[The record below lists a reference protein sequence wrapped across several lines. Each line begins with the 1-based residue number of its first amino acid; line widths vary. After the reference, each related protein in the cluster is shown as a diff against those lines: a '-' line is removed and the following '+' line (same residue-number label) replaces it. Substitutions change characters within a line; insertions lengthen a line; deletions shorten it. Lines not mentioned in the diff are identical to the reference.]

1 MVTLARGRPATGQL
15 TAHGNLAIPA
25 PLGSNGSI
33 MNRTSLALAAVVTA
47 VLLLAPG
54 RAPVRAE
61 DTITREQADT
71 LIKEIREL
79 RRAID
84 SLRTAPRAGG
94 ERPPDEKVRVDLA
107 GVQVLG
113 RADAPVTLVE
123 FTDLECPY
131 CRAFHVGAFERLKR
145 EYIDTGK
152 VRFISRD
159 FPLDFHPNARPAALA
174 VRCAGEQGKFWE
186 MRHVV
191 TLNAATLGPMTY
203 DRLAGELGLDA
214 GRFGACIT
222 ADRFRA
228 EIDRDIAA
236 AMSAGVTGTPS
247 FVLGATTPG
256 AALEGLRIVGA
267 QPFPVFETRIKA
279 LLGER

>member
-1 MVTLARGRPATGQL
+1 MGPLTRGL
-15 TAHGNLAIPA
+15 
-25 PLGSNGSI
+25 
-33 MNRTSLALAAVVTA
+33 AVVTA
-47 VLLLAPG
+47 ASLLLAAAVPTSVK
-54 RAPVRAE
+54 AQ

-84 SLRTAPRAGG
+84 SLRAPRQA
-94 ERPPDEKVRVDLA
+94 ERPPDEKVRVDVSGA
-107 GVQVLG
+107 NVLG

-131 CRAFHVGAFERLKR
+131 CRTFHVSTFEQLKR
-145 EYIDTGK
+145 AYIDTGK

-186 MRHVV
+186 MRHGV
-191 TLNAATLGPMTY
+191 TLNASKLGPLVY
-203 DRLAGELGLDA
+203 DRLAGELGLDLS
-214 GRFGACIT
+214 RFSACVSSDRYT
-222 ADRFRA
+222 AA
-228 EIDRDIAA
+228 IDRDVADGTG
-236 AMSAGVTGTPS
+236 AGVTGTPT
-247 FVLGATTPG
+247 FVLGATSPG
-256 AALEGLRIVGA
+256 TSLEGQRLVGA
-267 QPFPVFETRIKA
+267 LPYPVFEARIKA